1 MDERPLIEILVE
13 QAQNCIN
20 LRQLILQLE
29 PDEVVIATGYILKL
43 IESRPKRPSIIQQR
57 VRELGPEAW
66 G

>member
-43 IESRPKRPSIIQQR
+43 LESRPNKSIIQQR